1 MHNDAVPDGYSRQ
14 ALGLLSVLV
23 WLWNTVEKNSENQTA
38 IAVKSTCQEYS
49 DHFQVEGWEVETIK
63 HTYI

>member
-1 MHNDAVPDGYSRQ
+1 MHNDAVPDGYSIK

-38 IAVKSTCQEYS
+38 IAVKSTCQEHL
-49 DHFQVEGWEVETIK
+49 DHFQLAGWEVETIK